1 MSYITR
7 NLVPGE
13 TLLFETRH
21 HWIVLLGHL
30 IAGVLLDLLG
40 AACIVFFAMSKN
52 GKPPQAVSSIPPNAL
67 LITAFVAFVIS
78 AAVLAYGIVKRNATE
93 MAVTN
98 RRVLIKTGIG
108 SRRTLD
114 MVLAKVESI
123 GVTETLWGRTLG
135 YGDVMIHGTGGAT
148 EPFVMIAHPQEFR
161 RALQEQIAR
170 SSVPFDVSPHN

>member
-1 MSYITR
+1 MSYITKS
-7 NLVPGE
+7 LVAGE

-21 HWIVLLGHL
+21 HWIVLLGPVVL
-30 IAGVLLDLLG
+30 SLLLD
-40 AACIVFFAMSKN
+40 AAGIACLIGYAMSKN
-52 GKPPQAVSSIPPNAL
+52 DRAPQFVSSVPPSVL
-67 LITAFVAFVIS
+67 LILGLAALGIS
-78 AAVLAYGIVKRNATE
+78 CAVLGYGVVKRNATE
-93 MAVTN
+93 MGVTN

-114 MVLAKVESI
+114 MMLSKVESI

-161 RALQEQIAR
+161 QVVQGQIGK
-170 SSVPFDVSPHN
+170 